1 MKRETM
7 LARIE
12 RAYARVSF
20 YSEGV
25 LRDLIPY
32 RFQIARRNKL
42 FASLGDTLPPRDR
55 EDLISLLVLHKY
67 FVATG
72 LCPAESFTDQLFDTD

>member
-1 MKRETM
+1 MTRGTM

-12 RAYARVSF
+12 RAHARVSF
-20 YSEGV
+20 YVEEAEA
-25 LRDLIPY
+25 I
-32 RFQIARRNKL
+32 IRNAQAYTAQFL
-42 FASLGDTLPPRDR
+42 DQDR

-72 LCPAESFTDQLFDTD
+72 QCPAEPFTDQLFGTD